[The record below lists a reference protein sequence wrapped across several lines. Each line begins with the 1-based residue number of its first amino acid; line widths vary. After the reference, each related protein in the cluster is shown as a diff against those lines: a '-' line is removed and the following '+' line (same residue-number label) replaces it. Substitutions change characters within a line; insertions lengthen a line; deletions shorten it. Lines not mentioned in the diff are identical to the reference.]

1 MKNGAQPFG
10 EFVRR
15 EIAQALCDS
24 LAIVRSG
31 AWDLIPGFGQVIK
44 PAGIQNSSGT
54 ERSPPTLAPVLAR

>member
-31 AWDLIPGFGQVIK
+31 A
-44 PAGIQNSSGT
+44 
-54 ERSPPTLAPVLAR
+54 